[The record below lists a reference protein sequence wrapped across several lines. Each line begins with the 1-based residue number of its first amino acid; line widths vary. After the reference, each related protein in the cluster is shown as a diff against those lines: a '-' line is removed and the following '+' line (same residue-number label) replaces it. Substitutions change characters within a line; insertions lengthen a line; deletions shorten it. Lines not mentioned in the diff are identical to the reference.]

1 MDQAQIVGIWVA
13 AVLTLMVYSYLIA
26 DNPLFR
32 LAEHLLIGTSLGYAV
47 LVVLQRFLLPT
58 LSTAFSPSAGVNPVT
73 RTMTGFGI
81 LWGILLW
88 FWLSRPA
95 RWVASW
101 PLAIVFGVGSALAIG
116 GALMGTLIPQVGA
129 TLLPLRGRAV
139 LDNLITVVIVL
150 AGLAYFFFTMRRD
163 RPLGKAVHGVARF
176 GRWSLMVALGAFL
189 GARVVSLLNALVER
203 LQFLGQWLRM
213 ILP

>member
-1 MDQAQIVGIWVA
+1 MDQAQMVGIWVA
-13 AVLTLMVYSYLIA
+13 AVLTLMVYSFLIA

-32 LAEHLLIGTSLGYAV
+32 LAEHLLIGTALGYAV
-47 LVVLQRFLLPT
+47 LVILKQFVLPT
-58 LSTAFSPSAGVNPVT
+58 LSTAFSSSPEVNPLA
-73 RTMTGFGI
+73 RTMTGLGI
-81 LWGILLW
+81 LWGLLLW

-116 GALMGTLIPQVGA
+116 GALMGTLVPQVGA
-129 TLLPLRGRAV
+129 TLLPLRGSAV
-139 LDNLITVVIVL
+139 LDNAITVVIVL
-150 AGLAYFFFTMRRD
+150 AGLSYFFFTMRRD
-163 RPLGKAVHGVARF
+163 RPLGRAVYGAARF

-189 GARVVSLLNALVER
+189 GTRVVALLNALIER